1 MVPVSATSATF
12 GLGTTP
18 LLVGA
23 AVALGA
29 ETLGPLTHAERS
41 LVRMATSVPD
51 AEVGA
56 LAGDIRSGRDP
67 LGEAFCALRSA
78 AERRLSGAVYTPPSI
93 VHAMLSWAISK
104 PHPARVV
111 DPGSG
116 SARFAAAAARAMP
129 DAEIVA
135 VEIDPL
141 AALLSR
147 AMLATLGVQQRSH
160 VVVGDYR
167 AYVPE
172 TIEGST
178 LYIGNPPYVRH
189 HAIDPEWK
197 QWFATAAA
205 SRGLRAS
212 KLAGLHVHFFLATV
226 AHARPGDRG
235 AFITSSEWLD
245 VNYGALLRD
254 LLMDGLGGTA
264 LHLLSPEALPFAGT
278 ATTGVITC
286 FEIGSRPSTMRFR
299 RVRSASDLGA
309 LTGGRPVGR
318 ARLEHASRWTGL
330 MRAKV
335 PPIEGLVALGDLC
348 RVHRGAVT
356 GCNRVWVADRAKIDL
371 PDAVL
376 VPAVTRARD
385 LFKAGDSIRSLDGL
399 RVVIDLPADLDELD
413 PAQRSA
419 VRRFLDAVERSG
431 VREGYIARHRRV
443 WWKVGLR
450 EPAPILTTYMA
461 RRAPAIV
468 RNPAGARHI
477 NIAHG
482 LYPREPMTAAEL
494 DRLARSLRTAAQVGE
509 GRTYAGGLTKFE
521 PSEMEAL
528 LVPDPRQPPA

>member
-1 MVPVSATSATF
+1 MASVSATSATF

-29 ETLGPLTHAERS
+29 ETLGPLTNAERS
-41 LVRMATSVPD
+41 LVRMAAPVPD
-51 AEVGA
+51 AEVET
-56 LAGDIRSGRDP
+56 LACDIRSGGDP
-67 LGEAFCALRSA
+67 LGEAFCALRSP
-78 AERRLSGAVYTPPSI
+78 AERRLAGAVYTPASI
-93 VHAMLSWAISK
+93 VRAMLDWAIGK

-129 DAEIVA
+129 DADIVA

-147 AMLATLGVQQRSH
+147 AVLATLGVQQRSQ
-160 VVVGDYR
+160 VLVADYR
-167 AYVPE
+167 SYVPE
-172 TIEGST
+172 TIARTT

-189 HAIDPEWK
+189 HEIDPEWK
-197 QWFATAAA
+197 QWLATTAA

-226 AHARPGDRG
+226 ARARPGDWG
-235 AFITSSEWLD
+235 SFITSSEWLD

-264 LHLLSPEALPFAGT
+264 LHIISSESLPFAGT

-286 FEIGSRPSTMRFR
+286 FEIGSRPSSMRLR
-299 RVRSASDLGA
+299 RVRSVSDLGA

-318 ARLEHASRWTGL
+318 ARLENTSRWTGL
-330 MRAKV
+330 LRVKE
-335 PPIEGLVALGDLC
+335 PRIEGLVALGDLC

-356 GCNRVWVADRAKIDL
+356 GSNRIWVTDPAKIDL

-376 VPAVTRARD
+376 VPAVTRAKD
-385 LFKAGDSIRSLDGL
+385 LFQAGDSIRSLDGL
-399 RVVIDLPADLDELD
+399 RAVIELPADLDELD
-413 PAQRSA
+413 PAHESA
-419 VRRFLDAVERSG
+419 VRRFLDAAERSG
-431 VREGYIARHRRV
+431 VREGYIARHRRA
-443 WWKVGLR
+443 WWRVGLR

-482 LYPREPMTAAEL
+482 IYPREPMTAAEL
-494 DRLARSLRTAAQVGE
+494 DRLAGSLRAAAHVRE